1 MVNLVAAVSASDYVW
16 GNKNFG
22 FKWYTSHPAIT
33 VFGFDLYLYALAIV
47 TGMCLAILVAAHF
60 FKKRGYDPYDIT
72 IYAIAVIPLGVLG
85 ARAYVYIFPWSGR
98 TSDWSTFFDF
108 RSGGLGIYGGVI
120 VGYIAAYVVS
130 KIKKQDFRIIA
141 DAIIPGVMLAQCL
154 GRWGNFFNQE
164 AYGNLVST
172 NYNDFFNLWSI
183 FGGTGDHGFNGLYVW
198 IDAAHGYSTGGAGWY
213 QATFFYESFCNLIG
227 FLICMFVLTR
237 SKKYKLGWCTS
248 FYGIYYGI
256 VRLVIEGMRTDSLY
270 LYIGTIET
278 DIRISQLVSVCT
290 IAFGLW
296 TLSKIYRRQIHSL
309 YSKMFKSERDE
320 VAKSR
325 WIVTALAVV
334 LLAVAIVMF
343 VLGGASKSLLGIFC
357 VLLCAYCVLGVFSL
371 SDRLKLYCTVCG
383 RRNQTTDTL
392 VSEAKR
398 AKTAAVCYSVE
409 TALLIAVALFSA
421 IKWGAID
428 NIDNGYVL
436 CVVCLLAA
444 FALGYAKL
452 LPTISELKNSPNQN
466 QEVETSFTAVCDCG
480 NTYDVTLNLFL
491 LFVFPPKVYLDYGVE
506 GLTEYVEKPKEQK
519 PDTAAE
525 Q

>member
-1 MVNLVAAVSASDYVW
+1 MTNLLSFFASKSDFVW
-16 GNKNFG
+16 GNKYFG
-22 FKWYTSHPAIT
+22 FKWYTGHPALT
-33 VFGFDLYLYALAIV
+33 VLGFDIYLYALAIV

-98 TSDWSTFFDF
+98 TSDWSTFFNF

-120 VGYIAAYVVS
+120 VGYIAAYVVA

-172 NYNDFFNLWSI
+172 DYNQFFNLWSI

-198 IDAAHGYSTGGAGWY
+198 IDAAHGLHGQAGWY

-227 FLICMFVLTR
+227 FLICMLVLTR

-270 LYIGTIET
+270 LYVGTYQT
-278 DIRISQLVSVCT
+278 DIRISQLVSLCT
-290 IAFGLW
+290 IVFGLW
-296 TLSKIYRRQIHSL
+296 TLSKIYRKEIHAF
-309 YSKMFKSERDE
+309 YKKAFKSERDE
-320 VAKSR
+320 VANSR
-325 WIVTALAVV
+325 WVLAGVSLALA
-334 LLAVAIVMF
+334 AVSVVMF
-343 VLGGASKSLLGIFC
+343 VLGGAFKVLIGVVCALLT
-357 VLLCAYCVLGVFSL
+357 VYCVLGIFAL
-371 SDRLKLYCTVCG
+371 NDRLKLYCSNCG
-383 RRNQTTDTL
+383 RRNQTVDEL
-392 VSEAKR
+392 VSDRERLLTATYCYF
-398 AKTAAVCYSVE
+398 TAAIVLTIFALFCMVKWYAIDKIANGLVLAVVCLALA
-409 TALLIAVALFSA
+409 TALLNAKFTPAFKAYRIARASGKPEPQFDVT
-421 IKWGAID
+421 
-428 NIDNGYVL
+428 
-436 CVVCLLAA
+436 C
-444 FALGYAKL
+444 
-452 LPTISELKNSPNQN
+452 E
-466 QEVETSFTAVCDCG
+466 CG
-480 NTYDVTLNLFL
+480 NTYNVKLNSFL

-506 GLTEYVEKPKEQK
+506 NLTEYVEPPKEQK
-519 PDTAAE
+519 N
-525 Q
+525 